1 MHPCLHREIVVIM
14 AQRRKSRKGRSFE
27 IGFFFF
33 PSEGLGNPS
42 GIVIVNIISTVY
54 ISAV

>member
-1 MHPCLHREIVVIM
+1 MM
-14 AQRRKSRKGRSFE
+14 ARGRNLRKGRSFK
-27 IGFFFF
+27 IVGLVFFF
-33 PSEGLGNPS
+33 PLSQSPGIPS